1 MEMYRPELFG
11 RKETA
16 ETTSTASST
25 SNSSSSY
32 SSSSESTY
40 TAPMYRTDG
49 DKAIPTAKIKVIGV
63 GGGGGNAI
71 NRMIKSGLQGVEF
84 WAMNTDAQALAG
96 SETSNRV
103 RMGEKVTGGLG
114 CGSDPSKGKTAAEE
128 SKEEIIKAID
138 GANMVFITAGMGG
151 GTGTGAAPVVAQVA
165 KDVKALTIAVVS
177 KPFAFEGKKRMN
189 LALQGI
195 ETLKEI
201 VDAIIV
207 IPNEKL
213 LNVLEKKA
221 TVNEA
226 FHTVDQILM
235 RGVQGISDIITCP
248 GDINVDFADVEAVM
262 KSSGSAIMGIGRAS
276 GEGRAIE
283 AAKNAISH
291 SLLETSIV
299 GAQGVIV
306 NITGGPDLTIAEVAE
321 ANQIIQGA
329 ISEEATYI
337 YGQVIDDRIQGDIQI
352 TVIATGFELK
362 NSEEKPFLNDKL
374 TFSSGGIVDPL
385 GGMLNGSGTIPSN
398 SSTMGFNSSNIQNS
412 KIRKEKAVD
421 MLDLPPFFQK

>member
-16 ETTSTASST
+16 ETTSAPSS
-25 SNSSSSY
+25 SSSSY
-32 SSSSESTY
+32 NTSSSETY

-49 DKAIPTAKIKVIGV
+49 DKAIPTAKIKVVGV
-63 GGGGGNAI
+63 GGGGGNAV

-84 WAMNTDAQALAG
+84 WAMNTDAQVLAV

-103 RMGEKVTGGLG
+103 RIGEKVTGGLG
-114 CGSDPSKGKTAAEE
+114 CGSDPSKGEKAAEE
-128 SKEEIIKAID
+128 SKDEILKALD

-165 KDVKALTIAVVS
+165 KDVNALTIAVVS
-177 KPFAFEGKKRMN
+177 KPFGFEGKKRMN
-189 LALQGI
+189 IALQGI
-195 ETLKEI
+195 EKLKEI

-226 FHTVDQILM
+226 FHAVDQILM
-235 RGVQGISDIITCP
+235 RGVQGISDIITFA

-276 GEGRAIE
+276 GEGRAVE

-299 GAQGVIV
+299 GASGVIV
-306 NITGGPDLTIAEVAE
+306 NITGGPDLTIAEVCE
-321 ANQIIQGA
+321 ANQIIQDA
-329 ISEEATYI
+329 ISEDATYI
-337 YGQVIDDRIQGDIQI
+337 FGQVTDDRIQGDIQI

-362 NSEEKPFLNDKL
+362 NSEDRPFMNDKL
-374 TFSSGGIVDPL
+374 SFPTGGIVDPL
-385 GGMLNGSGTIPSN
+385 GGMLNSSGPMPSN
-398 SSTMGFNSSNIQNS
+398 SSSMGFSSANMQNA
-412 KIRKEKAVD
+412 KVRKEKAAD